1 MQIDGR
7 CHCGNIKFRFVIEPV
22 PRTIPARACSCTFCQ
37 KHGGVWTSSPQGTLR
52 ISIVNAEHVNRY
64 QFGTRTATFHIC
76 KRCGVVP
83 VVTSD
88 IGGRTYAVVSVNA
101 FENVP
106 AAMLDR
112 APVSF
117 DGEDEGERLARRVR
131 NWIPDVRYAEG
142 GA

>member
-1 MQIDGR
+1 M
-7 CHCGNIKFRFVIEPV
+7 
-22 PRTIPARACSCTFCQ
+22 
-37 KHGGVWTSSPQGTLR
+37 
-52 ISIVNAEHVNRY
+52 NRY

-76 KRCGVVP
+76 KRCAVVP

-101 FENVP
+101 LENVP
-106 AAMLDR
+106 AAMLEKTS
-112 APVSF
+112 ASF
-117 DGEDEGERLARRVR
+117 DVEGEGERLARRAR